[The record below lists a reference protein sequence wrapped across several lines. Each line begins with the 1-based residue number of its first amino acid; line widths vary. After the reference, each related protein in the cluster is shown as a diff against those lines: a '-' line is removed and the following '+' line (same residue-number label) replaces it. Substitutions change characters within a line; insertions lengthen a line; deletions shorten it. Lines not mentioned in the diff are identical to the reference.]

1 MVPSER
7 GSVATAVSTAAADK
21 LLHGPITG
29 KKCKKAAPRKV
40 HKAEREKLKRD
51 HLNDLFVELGNML
64 EADRQNNGKACIL
77 TDTTRILRDLLVQVE
92 SLRKEHSNLQNE
104 SHYVAIERN
113 ELQDENGVLRKEI
126 SELQDELRIRTSG
139 NPAGWGHDTTGLNP
153 LDPHPT
159 NVIFS
164 SQQAMQPSTI
174 TSTVFPLQQPLAPS
188 AVMEQAYATP
198 PSLELK
204 LFPGAASVEDHEPLE
219 DQEPPNHVARP
230 QARYPTQSAS
240 WPVNLFSG
248 LPRMENEQ
256 CSSSTTG
263 GSKEASTGRD

>member
-7 GSVATAVSTAAADK
+7 ASVATAASTPAADK
-21 LLHGPITG
+21 LLHGPTAG
-29 KKCKKAAPRKV
+29 KKCKKAAPRKF

-92 SLRKEHSNLQNE
+92 SLRKEHSNLHNE
-104 SHYVAIERN
+104 SHYVVIERN

-126 SELQDELRIRTSG
+126 SELQDELSMRTSG
-139 NPAGWGHDTTGLNP
+139 NSAGWGHGTTGLNP
-153 LDPHPT
+153 PGAHPT
-159 NVIFS
+159 SDVFS

-174 TSTVFPLQQPLAPS
+174 TSTVFALQQPLAPS
-188 AVMEQAYATP
+188 AVIEQSYATL

-204 LFPGAASVEDHEPLE
+204 LFPGAASIEDH
-219 DQEPPNHVARP
+219 EPPNHVARP

-240 WPVNLFSG
+240 WPVCLLSG
-248 LPRMENEQ
+248 LPRMEDEQ

-263 GSKEASTGRD
+263 SSKEASTGRD